1 MMDGGI
7 RSAGLGRKQATARS
21 NDTLQSRA
29 GAEFVTCRASEQ
41 SIVDLGRVSCIWAD
55 GGNRWQGSGSSWQVG
70 FDSSTISQ
78 LLIPASAL
86 ILGASICITFKYGI
100 TVNNLMDKK
109 MNSHLLD

>member
-1 MMDGGI
+1 ME
-7 RSAGLGRKQATARS
+7 ALGRLVLAG
-21 NDTLQSRA
+21 SRQPP
-29 GAEFVTCRASEQ
+29 GRTILCRAEQGQ
-41 SIVDLGRVSCIWAD
+41 SIVRAEHLSRVSWIWAD

-100 TVNNLMDKK
+100 TVNNLMDEK

>member
-21 NDTLQSRA
+21 NDTLQSQQ
-29 GAEFVTCRASEQ
+29 GQSLVSAEH
-41 SIVDLGRVSCIWAD
+41 LGRVSCIWAD

-100 TVNNLMDKK
+100 TVNNLMDEK

>member
-1 MMDGGI
+1 ME
-7 RSAGLGRKQATARS
+7 ALGRLVLAGSRQPPGRTILCTASRGRVSYVQAEYLS
-21 NDTLQSRA
+21 
-29 GAEFVTCRASEQ
+29 
-41 SIVDLGRVSCIWAD
+41 RVSCIWAD

-100 TVNNLMDKK
+100 TVTNLMDEK
-109 MNSHLLD
+109 S